1 MVLAMPHSWCQLI
14 LCTIG
19 EDTRYTTLLAKYR
32 QHGHIMFNAV
42 KWLLVGPP
50 QVGKTTTKLRL
61 LGDADAI
68 RKKPLSTGLEKP
80 VEMTYL
86 DSKTAALIET
96 ADDKSL
102 STWTRLTIDD
112 LALLFLHCIESQE
125 GEIQDLSAVVPRCE
139 PVTSEKRTFLSVL
152 KKLIPKFKRRP
163 TSRRTALEETSPPTD
178 EFVTAKEEEVS
189 LDETDAFLKQVYDK
203 MSKHKEQVIQ
213 HLNESTTVYLID
225 TGGQPEFHDLLP
237 LLLRGPA
244 FYLMF
249 FSLEESLDGRYTIKC
264 TYNSPEAK
272 EYVSGHSIKDVLYQM
287 LNSFSYSNI
296 EKEDKCCVQPQA
308 FVIATHLDKVSP
320 ERVKAINE
328 QLREA
333 LEFKDGL
340 PLHHILV
347 DATSQFGTLFI
358 PVDNCNG
365 GQEEV
370 EAVRNFLTEA
380 IKKCSKPVL
389 IATSWLM
396 FHMILRNNYEKEKVC
411 TFEDSVQLAMRC
423 GIHRE
428 DVKDVL
434 TYIYRKLGTILY
446 FEDVPSLSHL
456 VICNPEIVYQAISNL
471 IFSLYE
477 NLDTSRITGLISDR
491 VFKAHMKDASKF
503 LDTDYI
509 LEVLKHFRILASVGS
524 GQYFMPCV
532 LHTSTSEVAT
542 DTEPLIFCF
551 PFRPNPDTSEE
562 LRVIPIGLA
571 TGLVVH
577 LQSLPP
583 TEFNGRTV
591 EHPWE
596 FLPIQHFKNQYQF
609 QVYEYNTIR
618 IVITGKHV
626 ELYLT
631 VDTNKNKSVD
641 VHLEVKKDVKEALAF
656 LCKLH
661 GYNKLVPHI
670 RMYCQNKASS
680 HGPHLAEY
688 SEQTS
693 QLKCTDVTCNVAVF
707 YPGPSQREWF
717 KVHKHTIM
725 YIIIVVHI
733 GTQW

>member
-1 MVLAMPHSWCQLI
+1 MVLAMLRSWYQLI

-86 DSKTAALIET
+86 DSKTAALIEA

-125 GEIQDLSAVVPRCE
+125 GEIQDLSAVVARCE

-152 KKLIPKFKRRP
+152 KKLIPKFKWRP

-272 EYVSGHSIKDVLYQM
+272 EYISGHSIKDVLYQM

-328 QLREA
+328 QLHEA

-340 PLHHILV
+340 PLHHMLV

-411 TFEDSVQLAMRC
+411 TFKDSVQLATRC

-491 VFKAHMKDASKF
+491 VFKTHMKDASKF
-503 LDTDYI
+503 LDTNYI
-509 LEVLKHFRILASVGS
+509 LELLKHFRILASVGS

-532 LHTSTSEVAT
+532 LHTSTSEVDT
-542 DTEPLIFCF
+542 DMEPLIFCF

-562 LRVIPIGLA
+562 LRIIPIGLA

-583 TEFNGRTV
+583 TQFNGRTV
-591 EHPWE
+591 NKRWK
-596 FLPIQHFKNQYQF
+596 FARKQHFKNQYHF
-609 QVYEYNTIR
+609 HAYEFNMILLVIR
-618 IVITGKHV
+618 AKHI

-631 VDTNKNKSVD
+631 EIDDDIRSAKIQAVAMKDVEEGLVHNCHLYNYNLTPNVRLFCKSRQCGVHFAEYNSDTGRLSCT
-641 VHLEVKKDVKEALAF
+641 EVK
-656 LCKLH
+656 C
-661 GYNKLVPHI
+661 PI
-670 RMYCQNKASS
+670 T
-680 HGPHLAEY
+680 EY
-688 SEQTS
+688 DLEPFQ
-693 QLKCTDVTCNVAVF
+693 K
-707 YPGPSQREWF
+707 EWF
-717 KVHKHTIM
+717 NDTCKSLLHH
-725 YIIIVVHI
+725 
-733 GTQW
+733 